1 MFATHS
7 IQTAALTMLAP
18 MLPTTFSA
26 PNPFDVC
33 YMGIGLHG
41 SVSRNFTPATAVT
54 IPQACGTRQATLFLA
69 LQISTSTMVSSMAQP
84 TALLPGAIN
93 MLGGRAPLLTTA
105 NIWPAA
111 PSMVHFMTQPPAL
124 LPGSYIMP
132 GGRAPL
138 STSANLRPTA
148 TMPHT
153 MTQLP
158 ALLPGSYIKP
168 GGEATSSTNMSL
180 PYSKFVPTM
189 THAMTLPSRAY
200 SKLDGWAISSE
211 GAELQL
217 SHLNV
222 TSGEWLFLWL

>member
-1 MFATHS
+1 MHQ
-7 IQTAALTMLAP
+7 I
-18 MLPTTFSA
+18 
-26 PNPFDVC
+26 PFDVC
-33 YMGIGLHG
+33 YMGSGLHG
-41 SVSRNFTPATAVT
+41 SVSRNFTLATVVT

-69 LQISTSTMVSSMAQP
+69 LQISASTMVSSMAQP

-105 NIWPAA
+105 NIWPAT
-111 PSMVHFMTQPPAL
+111 PSVVHFLTQPPAL

-148 TMPHT
+148 TMPRT

-168 GGEATSSTNMSL
+168 GGKATFSTNMSL
-180 PYSKFVPTM
+180 PYSRLVPTM
-189 THAMTLPSRAY
+189 THAMTLPSSLLYARLYAR
-200 SKLDGWAISSE
+200 DGWAISSE

-222 TSGEWLFLWL
+222 TSGEWLFLLL